1 MAIESMNTSVDDDI
15 ENIKVNL
22 ALVLQQIEQS
32 VQLAQRDENSVRL
45 LAVSKTKPV
54 AALEAAYF
62 LGQRAFGENYVQE
75 AVDKYH
81 ALSHLTDIEWH
92 FIGPIQSNKSRLIA
106 ETMHWVHSIDRKKVA
121 QRLNEQRPSDLPAL
135 NVCIQVN
142 ISGEASKSGIILSEL
157 DGMVSLVKSLPNL
170 RLRGLMAIPA
180 PQHSHSDQCR
190 VYEPISQAFLE
201 LSKSDSMI
209 DTLSI
214 GMSGDLAAAIES
226 GSTMVRIGTAIF
238 GERDY
243 SAKL

>member
-1 MAIESMNTSVDDDI
+1 MSMKVESPEVADI
-15 ENIKVNL
+15 KANL
-22 ALVLQQIEQS
+22 AQVTEQIDQLVQQSRRPQG
-32 VQLAQRDENSVRL
+32 SVRL
-45 LAVSKTKPV
+45 LAVSKTKPLS
-54 AALEAAYF
+54 ALSAAYEA
-62 LGQRAFGENYVQE
+62 GQRAFGENYVQE
-75 AVDKYH
+75 AVEKYH

-106 ETMHWVHSIDRKKVA
+106 ETMHWVHSIDREKIA
-121 QRLNEQRPSDLPAL
+121 RRLSEQRIEGLPPL

-142 ISGEASKSGIILSEL
+142 ISGEESKAGIALSDV
-157 DGMVSLVKSLPNL
+157 DGMVALIKTLPNL

-180 PQHSHSDQCR
+180 PQESHAAQCA
-190 VYEPISQAFLE
+190 VYAPLVEAFVD

-226 GSTMVRIGTAIF
+226 GSTMVRVGTAIF

-243 SAKL
+243 SAKA

>member
-1 MAIESMNTSVDDDI
+1 MAIEEISSSEHDSI
-15 ENIKVNL
+15 ENIKKNL
-22 ALVLQQIEQS
+22 SLVRHQIEHS
-32 VQLAQRDENSVRL
+32 VLLAKRDLGSVRL

-54 AALEAAYF
+54 SALESAYL

-81 ALSHLTDIEWH
+81 KLSHLTDIEWH

-106 ETMHWVHSIDRKKVA
+106 ETMHWVHSIDRKKIA
-121 QRLNEQRPSDLPAL
+121 QRLSEQRPTDLPAL

-142 ISGEASKSGIILSEL
+142 ISGEESKSGILLSEL
-157 DGMVSLVKSLPNL
+157 DGMVSLINSLPNL

-180 PQHSHSDQCR
+180 PQHSHTDQCR
-190 VYEPISQAFLE
+190 VYEPISQAFSA
-201 LSKSDSMI
+201 LSKSDGMI

-226 GSTMVRIGTAIF
+226 GSTLVRIGTAIF

-243 SAKL
+243 AAK

>member
-1 MAIESMNTSVDDDI
+1 MTIELEKEDAESIKNNLSAVSLQITQAI
-15 ENIKVNL
+15 
-22 ALVLQQIEQS
+22 QQFGRTPE
-32 VQLAQRDENSVRL
+32 SVRL

-54 AALEAAYF
+54 SALAAAYAA
-62 LGQRAFGENYVQE
+62 GQRAFGENYVQE

-81 ALSHLTDIEWH
+81 ALGDLADIEWH

-106 ETMHWVHSIDRKKVA
+106 ESMDWVHTIDRDKIA
-121 QRLNEQRPSDLPAL
+121 LRLNEQRPEDKAPL
-135 NVCIQVN
+135 NVCVQVN
-142 ISGEASKSGIILSEL
+142 ISGEESKSGILLSEL
-157 DGMVSLVKSLPNL
+157 DAMVSLVSDLPNL

-180 PQHSHSDQCR
+180 PQQSHQQQCD
-190 VYEPISQAFLE
+190 VYKPLTDAFLE

-214 GMSGDLAAAIES
+214 GMSGDLSAAIAS

-243 SAKL
+243 AVKL

>member
-1 MAIESMNTSVDDDI
+1 MVEMAMSEA
-15 ENIKVNL
+15 ENIQKNL
-22 ALVLQQIEQS
+22 SLILQQIEE
-32 VQLAQRDENSVRL
+32 LTLKAKRAQGCVRL
-45 LAVSKTKPV
+45 LAVSKTKPISSLEV
-54 AALEAAYF
+54 AYAA
-62 LGQRAFGENYVQE
+62 GQKAFGENYVQE

-106 ETMHWVHSIDRKKVA
+106 ETMDWVHSIDREKIAV
-121 QRLNEQRPSDLPAL
+121 RLNEQRPDHLPPL
-135 NVCIQVN
+135 NVCIQIN
-142 ISGEASKSGIILSEL
+142 ISGEESKSGIMLDEL
-157 DGMVSLVKSLPNL
+157 NKMVSLIAGLPNL

-180 PQHSHSDQCR
+180 PQKDHQAQCT
-190 VYEPISQAFLE
+190 VYTPLSLAFLE

-226 GSTMVRIGTAIF
+226 GSTMVRVGTAIF

-243 SAKL
+243 TAKS

>member
-1 MAIESMNTSVDDDI
+1 MSMKVESPEVADI
-15 ENIKVNL
+15 KANL
-22 ALVLQQIEQS
+22 AQVTEQIDQLVQQSRRPQG
-32 VQLAQRDENSVRL
+32 SVRL
-45 LAVSKTKPV
+45 LAVSKTKPLS
-54 AALEAAYF
+54 ALSAAYEA
-62 LGQRAFGENYVQE
+62 GQRAFGENYVQE
-75 AVDKYH
+75 AVEKYH

-106 ETMHWVHSIDRKKVA
+106 ETMHWVHSIDREKIA
-121 QRLNEQRPSDLPAL
+121 RRLSEQRIEGLPPL

-142 ISGEASKSGIILSEL
+142 ISGEESKAGIALSDV
-157 DGMVSLVKSLPNL
+157 DGMVALIKTLPNL

-180 PQHSHSDQCR
+180 PQESHAAQCA
-190 VYEPISQAFLE
+190 VYAPLVEAFVD

-226 GSTMVRIGTAIF
+226 GSTMVRVGTAIF

-243 SAKL
+243 SSKA